1 MKALAPLLAIGQS
14 LLFRGQSNSVAN
26 NHTVISVC
34 LPKSSHRL
42 YGRRLYV
49 LMVLQFD
56 DIPTQEGLA
65 NVPSP
70 YHYLNFNLYSVFKPD
85 DPALKGMISE
95 HDLNCAVPSPNA
107 LVGSRLYENGHGA
120 SFEIANATAMSQDGL
135 QPYFT
140 LRSFYI
146 KPMDAP
152 APGTTVY
159 VKGYSK
165 AQKKPLVWHVDF
177 PSGYHLPFLVKMEE
191 YSDEEWNEIY
201 KVEITADFGY
211 DALDWE
217 FCMDELELQFFALSK
232 KMMSL
237 S

>member
-1 MKALAPLLAIGQS
+1 MLRATILSSTYALQS
-14 LLFRGQSNSVAN
+14 LSVK
-26 NHTVISVC
+26 
-34 LPKSSHRL
+34 P
-42 YGRRLYV
+42 YV
-49 LMVLQFD
+49 LISLQFD
-56 DIPTQEGLA
+56 DITTQAGLA

-70 YHYLNFNLYSVFKPD
+70 YHHLNFNLYSVFKPS
-85 DPALKGMISE
+85 DPALEGMISE
-95 HDLNCAVPSPNA
+95 HDLNCAVSSPNA

-120 SFEIANATAMSQDGL
+120 SFGIANAAAMAEEGL

-165 AQKKPLVWHVDF
+165 AQKEPLMWHVDF
-177 PSGYHLPFLVKMEE
+177 PNGYHLPFQVKLEE
-191 YSDEEWNEIY
+191 YSGEEWSEIY

-217 FCMDELELQFFALSK
+217 FCMDELEIQFFALSGK
-232 KMMSL
+232 DEEGRL
-237 S
+237 RRPAIVDHAEEI